1 MKEAQNESRDND
13 LGCRNSMDVCAEG
26 TRNMFIVSL
35 EGRASRCV
43 VLVFDC
49 FNYPFKELE

>member
-26 TRNMFIVSL
+26 TEHVHSESGRVSKQM
-35 EGRASRCV
+35 
-43 VLVFDC
+43 C
-49 FNYPFKELE
+49 FSGFLLF